1 MIAQT
6 LFQACFLFA
15 AAYAGLWAIR
25 GAVALRAWLERS
37 SLARSSARRL
47 RLPVEGRAVP
57 SAPGHAPYVLT
68 IWALAG
74 AALAWVLKESLD
86 PFLSLAVLLF
96 AGLAMEE
103 LSAPHSLA
111 WLPEVIT
118 LLQGLHD
125 QGKARRDVFAALQ
138 AAALRLPVGPVRE
151 AVEEAC
157 VSSAAESLDS
167 SLSALKGIN
176 PYLDELAV
184 DIRQSGWEGGQGW
197 EASSSLEATLAGL
210 LARAEQEWAVSS
222 RRRLLLDRLSPLVP
236 LARSALLGAMVVL
249 LVGQAPAMLA
259 EMQLSYLALGV
270 LLVGLLA
277 LALHFTLTRAWLR
290 RLLATAAL
298 AVGVLLLLSAPSS
311 PPVQAVSPTPTNTPL
326 APIFSPTPSATATFP
341 APPPTLTPPPL
352 PVNTSAPAPTGRPAD
367 PASPPPPTP
376 AERPPTATPPSL
388 PTPTEQLP
396 TATPPLLPTPS
407 EQSPTATAPSLP
419 LPIGPPS
426 PTAPLNPDG
435 ANLIR

>member
-25 GAVALRAWLERS
+25 GAVALCAWLERS

-125 QGKARRDVFAALQ
+125 QGKARRDVFAVLQ
-138 AAALRLPVGPVRE
+138 TAALRLPVGPVRE

-326 APIFSPTPSATATFP
+326 APIFSPIPSATATFP

-376 AERPPTATPPSL
+376 AVRPPTATPPSL

-407 EQSPTATAPSLP
+407 EQSPTATAPP

>member
-25 GAVALRAWLERS
+25 GAVALCAWLERS

-47 RLPVEGRAVP
+47 RLPVEGRAAP

-74 AALAWVLKESLD
+74 AALAWVSKESLD

-184 DIRQSGWEGGQGW
+184 DIRQSGWEGDQGW
-197 EASSSLEATLAGL
+197 ETNSSLEATLAGL

-236 LARSALLGAMVVL
+236 LARSVLLGVMAVI

-259 EMQLSYLALGV
+259 EIRFSYLAVGV

-277 LALHFTLTRAWLR
+277 LALRFTLTRPWLR
-290 RLLATAAL
+290 RSLATAAL

-396 TATPPLLPTPS
+396 TTTPPLLPTPS
-407 EQSPTATAPSLP
+407 EQSPTATAPP

-426 PTAPLNPDG
+426 PTAPPNPDG

>member
-47 RLPVEGRAVP
+47 RLPVEGRAAP

-68 IWALAG
+68 IWVLAG

-326 APIFSPTPSATATFP
+326 APIFSPIPSATATFP

-376 AERPPTATPPSL
+376 AVRPPTATPPSL

-407 EQSPTATAPSLP
+407 EQSPTATAPP